1 MKQKRIFLISLVIS
15 LIAHLSFIGLSFVWW
30 VPGAAALNEK
40 SRQMFDF
47 STAQIPAPQITSQRR
62 IDSYI
67 QKMKLSAPESNKSP
81 VTAPKLQVSQ
91 PNAPSAIQNESIA
104 NNATLDSSS
113 DLAALLK
120 RNINIKNR
128 VINKEA
134 EIELDLVQTIEI
146 LATTNLAD
154 IEIPAEFS
162 EEMYAFTPTMR
173 THAINSALKSSSQGL
188 GTSQGD
194 GTGVGNGEIDQYVQ
208 VQVETYRDPNDG
220 QGYFRMSI
228 MPGAG
233 ALTLDVVPKEVI
245 ILMDASLSIRK
256 KRLDRFTKGIRYA
269 LKNLNP
275 QDKFNIYTFKD
286 RITPLSMQSV
296 LATDKNIDK
305 AVRFLNQL
313 ESSEQTDIFEAFLES
328 IQDGSTMNPS
338 YILFLSDGK
347 PTQGVVSSANLI
359 GKISKINQRK
369 RSIFAFS
376 GGRDVNR
383 YMLDFLAYQNRGW
396 SEYAAKNIEID
407 KRISELYDKIK
418 NPLLTNI
425 HYQFGGIETNEVFPK
440 HLPDFYLNT
449 EFVVYGQFKD
459 QKQFSMRFK
468 GDSID
473 SSKEFIFSKNFDE
486 AIPGGADIATYWAF
500 NKYYH
505 LISRITLEGKKPK
518 LVKEIKALS
527 RKFNI
532 RSPYKL

>member
-1 MKQKRIFLISLVIS
+1 MKQKRILLISLVIS
-15 LIAHLSFIGLSFVWW
+15 LIAHLSFLGLSFVWW
-30 VPGAAALNEK
+30 LPGAAALSEK

-47 STAQIPAPQITSQRR
+47 SITQVPTPQLTRQHLVE
-62 IDSYI
+62 SYV
-67 QKMKLSAPESNKSP
+67 QKMKFSEPGSSKSALT
-81 VTAPKLQVSQ
+81 VPKLQVSQ
-91 PNAPSAIQNESIA
+91 PKAPSAIQNESIA

-120 RNINIKNR
+120 RNLEIKNR
-128 VINKEA
+128 VINQEA
-134 EIELDLVQTIEI
+134 QIELDLDQTIET
-146 LATTNLAD
+146 LSTTNLDD
-154 IEIPAEFS
+154 IEIPAEFN

-173 THAINSALKSSSQGL
+173 AHAIDSALKTSNAGRGSGQGSVS
-188 GTSQGD
+188 GA
-194 GTGVGNGEIDQYVQ
+194 GNAEIDQYVE
-208 VQVETYRDPNDG
+208 VQVETYKDPSDG
-220 QGYFRMSI
+220 QGYFRLSI
-228 MPGAG
+228 IPGAS
-233 ALTLDVVPKEVI
+233 ALNLEVVPKEVI

-256 KRLDRFTKGIRYA
+256 NRLDRFTKGIKYA

-275 QDKFNIYTFKD
+275 QDKFNVYTFKD
-286 RITPLSMQSV
+286 RITPLAMQSM
-296 LATDKNIDK
+296 LATDDNIDR

-396 SEYAAKNIEID
+396 SEYAANNIEID

-449 EFVVYGQFKD
+449 EFVVYGQFRD

-473 SSKEFIFSKNFDE
+473 SSKEFIFSKNFDD
-486 AIPGGADIATYWAF
+486 AIPGSADIATYWAF

-505 LISRITLEGKKPK
+505 LISRITLEGKQPE
-518 LVKEIKALS
+518 LVKELKALS
-527 RKFNI
+527 KKFNI